1 MKGESSSMLA
11 ADNKSVMF
19 QDFVAASEASRQ
31 RGDYLEGVEWARRA
45 IDHAKVNGEPGQQ
58 AEALRLLANQLLRT
72 GDMEEAAE
80 ACGEAASLEETT
92 GNETGRAQAL
102 TLQAMAYLNLGLQ
115 EEALQVLAISLE
127 IAQRLRDPN
136 LLFWAY
142 NRIGGAHDNMGNHLE
157 SRAFMQRAL
166 PLATGLGAEAKFCI
180 LNNLAANGVDLAADA
195 IEKGDTALVADAVA
209 AGLNHA
215 RDAIELARAADHPYR
230 EAIGLGNYGML
241 LAFGGDEQAASQAT
255 TRSHAI
261 ASQKG
266 YASLQLDAG
275 FNLARIAM
283 HFDQPETAIT
293 RFEGVL
299 PALIEHDEKPMVLRA
314 HRLLSDLYQRTGRT
328 PEAFEHYKRFHAIE
342 SAMRSSVADTRAR
355 MVTGMAELSAALL
368 DAERAKLETRLHQM
382 RLAELETERR
392 DLLTRT
398 QDLDRQAHEDDL
410 TGLKNRRYALSAL
423 GERLAD
429 CPQNAAIPVAIV
441 DADHFKK
448 VNDSFGH
455 STGDAVLRRLAE
467 LLSSG
472 MEGHGFVARLGGE
485 EFLLVFDARDIVTAM
500 TDCQRIRTV
509 VAAESWTN
517 LAPDLAMT
525 VSIGITSAGRD
536 EDVAKV
542 LARAD
547 AALYRSK
554 SGGRNRVTAN
564 LLD

>member
-1 MKGESSSMLA
+1 MFA
-11 ADNKSVMF
+11 ADNKSAIF
-19 QDFVAASEASRQ
+19 EDFVTASEASRLK
-31 RGDYLEGVEWARRA
+31 GDYLEGVQWARRA
-45 IDHAKVNGEPGQQ
+45 IDHARLNGEAGQE
-58 AEALRLLANQLLRT
+58 AGALRLLANQLLRT

-80 ACGEAASLEETT
+80 ACGRAAGLDEAT
-92 GNETGRAQAL
+92 GNEAGRAQAL
-102 TLQAMAYLNLGLQ
+102 TLQALAYLNLGLQ
-115 EEALQVLAISLE
+115 EEALQVLAVSLE

-180 LNNLAANGVDLAADA
+180 LNNLAANGVDLAGDA
-195 IEKGDTALVADAVA
+195 LEKGDAALAAEAVA
-209 AGLNHA
+209 TGLGHA

-241 LAFGGDEQAASQAT
+241 LAFSGDEQAACQAT

-266 YASLQLDAG
+266 YVSLQLDAS

-293 RFEGVL
+293 RFEAVL

-314 HRLLSDLYQRTGRT
+314 HRLLSDLYQRVGRT
-328 PEAFEHYKRFHAIE
+328 PEAFDHYKRYHAIE
-342 SAMRSSVADTRAR
+342 SAIRSSVADTRAR

-368 DAERAKLETRLHQM
+368 DAERAKLETRLHQL

-429 CPQNAAIPVAIV
+429 CPPDAAIPVAIV

-448 VNDSFGH
+448 VNDGYGH
-455 STGDAVLRRLAE
+455 STGDAVLRRLAA

-472 MEGHGFVARLGGE
+472 MESHGFVARLGRE
-485 EFLLVFDARDIVTAM
+485 EFQLVFDARSVVAALA
-500 TDCQRIRTV
+500 DCQRIRMLV
-509 VAAESWTN
+509 EAEPWSS
-517 LAPDLAMT
+517 LAPELAMT
-525 VSIGITSAGRD
+525 VSIGITSAGRS

-542 LARAD
+542 LSRAD

>member
-1 MKGESSSMLA
+1 MLA
-11 ADNKSVMF
+11 ADNKSTIF
-19 QDFVAASEASRQ
+19 QDLVAASEASRLK
-31 RGDYLEGVEWARRA
+31 GDYLDGVQWARRA
-45 IDHAKVNGEPGQQ
+45 ADHANVNGELAQE

-72 GDMEEAAE
+72 GDMEEAAD
-80 ACGEAASLEETT
+80 ACGRAASLDETT

-102 TLQAMAYLNLGLQ
+102 TLQALAYLNLGLQ
-115 EEALQVLAISLE
+115 EEALQVLAVSLE

-195 IEKGDTALVADAVA
+195 LEKGDTALATDAVA
-209 AGLNHA
+209 AGLGHA

-241 LAFGGDEQAASQAT
+241 LAFGGDEQAADQAT

-266 YASLQLDAG
+266 YMSLQLDAA

-283 HFDQPETAIT
+283 HFGQYDTAIS
-293 RFEGVL
+293 RFEAVL

-314 HRLLSDLYQRTGRT
+314 HRLLSDLYQRAGRT
-328 PEAFEHYKRFHAIE
+328 PEAFDHYKRYHAIE
-342 SAMRSSVADTRAR
+342 SAIRSSVADTRAR
-355 MVTGMAELSAALL
+355 MVTGMAELSVALL

-398 QDLDRQAHEDDL
+398 RDLDRKAHEDDL

-423 GERLAD
+423 GERIAD
-429 CPQNAAIPVAIV
+429 CPQDAALAVAIV

-455 STGDAVLRRLAE
+455 STGDAVLQRLAR

-485 EFLLVFDARDIVTAM
+485 EFLLVFDARTMATALE
-500 TDCQRIRTV
+500 DCQRIRTA
-509 VAAESWTN
+509 VATETWTS
-517 LAPDLAMT
+517 LAPALAVT
-525 VSIGITSAGRD
+525 VSIGLTAAGRGD
-536 EDVAKV
+536 AVAGI

>member
-1 MKGESSSMLA
+1 MLA
-11 ADNKSVMF
+11 TENKSAIF
-19 QDFVAASEASRQ
+19 QDLVAASEASRL
-31 RGDYLEGVEWARRA
+31 RGDYVEGVQWARQA
-45 IDHAKVNGEPGQQ
+45 VNHANVNDTTDQE

-80 ACGEAASLEETT
+80 CCGRAAALDEVT
-92 GNETGRAQAL
+92 GNEAGRAQAL
-102 TLQAMAYLNLGLQ
+102 TLQAMAYLDLGLQ

-142 NRIGGAHDNMGNHLE
+142 NRIGGVHDNMGNHLE

-180 LNNLAANGVDLAADA
+180 LNNLAANGVDLAAEAMEHDNA
-195 IEKGDTALVADAVA
+195 ALAADAVA
-209 AGLNHA
+209 TGLNYA

-241 LAFGGDEQAASQAT
+241 LAFDGDEQGANQAT

-261 ASQKG
+261 ASHKG
-266 YASLQLDAG
+266 YVSLQLDAS

-283 HFDQPETAIT
+283 HFGQPDTAIS
-293 RFEGVL
+293 RFEATL
-299 PALIEHDEKPMVLRA
+299 PALIEHDQRPLVLKA

-328 PEAFEHYKRFHAIE
+328 QEALDHYKRYHAIE
-342 SAMRSSVADTRAR
+342 SAMRSSVAATRAR
-355 MVTGMAELSAALL
+355 MVTGMAELSVALL

-392 DLLTRT
+392 ELLTRT
-398 QDLDRQAHEDDL
+398 RDLDRKAHEDDL
-410 TGLKNRRYALSAL
+410 TGLKNRRYALTAL

-429 CPQNAAIPVAIV
+429 CPQDAAIAVAIV
-441 DADHFKK
+441 DADHFKR

-455 STGDAVLRRLAE
+455 STGDAVLQRLAA

-472 MEGHGFVARLGGE
+472 MAGHGFVARLGGE
-485 EFLLVFDARDIVTAM
+485 EFLLVFQARPIAAAM
-500 TDCQRIRTV
+500 EDCQRIRTTV
-509 VAAESWTN
+509 ETEPWTS
-517 LAPDLAMT
+517 LAPDLAVT
-525 VSIGITSAGRD
+525 VSVGLTGAGPN
-536 EDVAKV
+536 EAIATV

-554 SGGRNRVTAN
+554 SGGRNRVTVN
-564 LLD
+564 LPD

>member
-1 MKGESSSMLA
+1 MLA
-11 ADNKSVMF
+11 ADNKSAIF
-19 QDFVAASEASRQ
+19 QDLVAASEASRLK
-31 RGDYLEGVEWARRA
+31 GDYLEGVQWARRA
-45 IDHAKVNGEPGQQ
+45 VDHANVNGELGQE

-72 GDMEEAAE
+72 GDMEEAADC
-80 ACGEAASLEETT
+80 CGRAASLDETT

-102 TLQAMAYLNLGLQ
+102 TLQALAYLNLGLQ
-115 EEALQVLAISLE
+115 EEALQVLAVSLE

-180 LNNLAANGVDLAADA
+180 LNNLAANGVDLAGDA
-195 IEKGDTALVADAVA
+195 LDKGDAALAADAVA
-209 AGLNHA
+209 AGLGHA

-241 LAFGGDEQAASQAT
+241 LAFGGDEQAAQQAT

-283 HFDQPETAIT
+283 HFGQYDTAIN
-293 RFEGVL
+293 RFEAVL
-299 PALIEHDEKPMVLRA
+299 PDLIEHDEKPMALRA
-314 HRLLSDLYQRTGRT
+314 HRLLSDLYQRAGRT
-328 PEAFEHYKRFHAIE
+328 PEAFDHYKRYHAIE
-342 SAMRSSVADTRAR
+342 SAIRSSVADTRAR
-355 MVTGMAELSAALL
+355 MVTGMAELSVALL

-398 QDLDRQAHEDDL
+398 RDLDRQAHEDDL

-429 CPQNAAIPVAIV
+429 CPADAAIPVAIV

-455 STGDAVLRRLAE
+455 STGDAVLRRLAA

-472 MEGHGFVARLGGE
+472 MDGHGFVARLGGE
-485 EFLLVFDARDIVTAM
+485 EFLLVFDARAVVTAIA
-500 TDCQRIRTV
+500 DCQHIRASV
-509 VAAESWTN
+509 VAEPWTN
-517 LAPDLAMT
+517 LAADLAMT
-525 VSIGITSAGRD
+525 VSIGITSAGRE

>member
-1 MKGESSSMLA
+1 MLA
-11 ADNKSVMF
+11 ADNKSAIF
-19 QDFVAASEASRQ
+19 QDFVAASEASRLK
-31 RGDYLEGVEWARRA
+31 GDYVEGALLARHAAHHARA
-45 IDHAKVNGEPGQQ
+45 HNNPGQE
-58 AEALRLLANQLLRT
+58 AEALRLLANQLVRI

-80 ACGEAASLEETT
+80 SCGRAALLDETT
-92 GNETGRAQAL
+92 GNEAGRAQAL
-102 TLQAMAYLNLGLQ
+102 TLQAMAYLELGLQ
-115 EEALQVLAISLE
+115 EEALEVLAISLE

-180 LNNLAANGVDLAADA
+180 LNNLASNAVDLVADA
-195 IEKGDTALVADAVA
+195 LQKGDTALAADAVA
-209 AGLNHA
+209 TGLDYA
-215 RDAIELARAADHPYR
+215 RDAIELARAAEHPYR

-241 LAFGGDEQAASQAT
+241 LAFSGDEQAANQAT

-266 YASLQLDAG
+266 YVSLQLDAG

-283 HFDQPETAIT
+283 HFDQHATAID
-293 RFEGVL
+293 RFEAVL
-299 PALIEHDEKPMVLRA
+299 PALIEHDEKPLVLKA
-314 HRLLSDLYQRTGRT
+314 HRLLSDLYQRVGQTQ
-328 PEAFEHYKRFHAIE
+328 EAFDHYKRYHAIE
-342 SAMRSSVADTRAR
+342 SAIRSSVADTRAR
-355 MVTGMAELSAALL
+355 MVTGMAELSVARL
-368 DAERAKLETRLHQM
+368 DAERARLETRLHQM

-398 QDLDRQAHEDDL
+398 QDLDRKAHEDDL

-423 GERLAD
+423 GERLAE
-429 CPQNAAIPVAIV
+429 CPPDAAIPVAIV

-455 STGDAVLRRLAE
+455 SAGDAVLRRLAE
-467 LLSSG
+467 LLSAG
-472 MEGHGFVARLGGE
+472 MAGHGFVARLGGE
-485 EFLLVFDARDIVTAM
+485 EFLLVFDARAIDVAVE
-500 TDCQRIRTV
+500 DCQRIRRA
-509 VAAESWTN
+509 VAAEAWAN
-517 LAPDLAMT
+517 LAPGLAMT
-525 VSIGITSAGRD
+525 VSIGITSAGHQ
-536 EDVAKV
+536 EEVARI

-554 SGGRNRVTAN
+554 SGGRNRLTAN